1 MYISALKGIDKNAAS
16 RKSMELLRMV
26 NLEDEAD
33 KKIGGFSGGMRQR
46 LGIAQSL
53 LNDPKILILDE
64 PTSGLDPK
72 ERIRFRN
79 LISQISGDRIII
91 LSTHIVSDIEY
102 IAKEVMLLKEG
113 KLIEKSG
120 PESLVKKLIGKVWSA
135 NIPEE
140 ALLELEKEY
149 KIGNVVRR
157 EDGVEVRIISDTK
170 PVFNAVPQQPR
181 LEDMYL
187 YYFDEEAEKV

>member
-1 MYISALKGIDKNAAS
+1 M
-16 RKSMELLRMV
+16 
-26 NLEDEAD
+26 
-33 KKIGGFSGGMRQR
+33 
-46 LGIAQSL
+46 
-53 LNDPKILILDE
+53 DE

-102 IAKEVMLLKEG
+102 IAKEVILLKNGQMIKKSEPEE
-113 KLIEKSG
+113 LIKE
-120 PESLVKKLIGKVWSA
+120 LIGKVWSA

-140 ALLELEKEY
+140 AFMELEREY

-170 PVFNAVPQQPR
+170 PVFNAILQQPR
-181 LEDMYL
+181 LEDIYL
-187 YYFDEEAEKV
+187 YYFEEEAEKV